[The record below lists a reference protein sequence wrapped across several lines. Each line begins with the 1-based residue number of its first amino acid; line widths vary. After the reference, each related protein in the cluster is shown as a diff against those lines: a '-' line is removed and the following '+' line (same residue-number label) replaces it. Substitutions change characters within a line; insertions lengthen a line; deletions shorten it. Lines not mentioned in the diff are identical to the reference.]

1 MPKLSVIIITNNEA
15 RNIRRVL
22 DSIKF
27 ADEIILNDSGSTDGT
42 LDIAQSYRCKIIRS
56 DFAGFGV
63 AKQAALE
70 AATSDWVLSIDADEE
85 VDEALAAAIKTAID
99 GTEYAGYLLN
109 RKSQFLGRWMLH
121 SGWYPD
127 YLPRL
132 FRRDK
137 GRFTTDSVHER
148 IEVDGN
154 LGLLGGN
161 LLHYTDPDIEH
172 YLNKLNRY
180 TTLSADILKGE
191 GRQFR
196 VTDVLVKPPA
206 TFVKMYFLKSGF
218 RDGIQGLLLAL
229 LSSFHVLCKYAKLW
243 ERQRSL

>member
-1 MPKLSVIIITNNEA
+1 MATLSVIMITNNEA
-15 RNIRRVL
+15 RNLPRAL
-22 DSIKF
+22 DSVSF
-27 ADEIILNDSGSTDGT
+27 ADEVVINDSGSTDGT
-42 LDIAQSYRCKIIRS
+42 LEIARSRGCKIIQS
-56 DFAGFGV
+56 EFAGFGI
-63 AKQAALE
+63 AKQAALD

-85 VDEALAAAIKTAID
+85 VDEALANAIRVAIAGSAFD
-99 GTEYAGYLLN
+99 GYNVN
-109 RKSQFLGRWMLH
+109 RKSQFLGRWILH

-137 GRFTTDSVHER
+137 GHFTFDRVHER
-148 IEVDGN
+148 IEVDGS
-154 LGLLGGN
+154 LGKLEGS

-180 TTLSADILKGE
+180 TTLSAEILQGQGKC
-191 GRQFR
+191 FR
-196 VTDVLVKPPA
+196 VSNIVVKPPA
-206 TFVKMYFLKSGF
+206 TFVKMYFLKAGF

-243 ERQRSL
+243 ERQRPR